1 MSIPRSLLLT
11 RSARSYVGVQFHPE
25 YLSRVLDPSRP
36 YLGFVAASA
45 GVLDDVIK
53 QQLQASGAANGVN
66 GESTHF

>member
-1 MSIPRSLLLT
+1 M
-11 RSARSYVGVQFHPE
+11 QFHPE